1 MKNQAYYIVNKLLL
15 FRRQLEHD
23 PVRVVVGRGEPH
35 LGVLGGPVAPCVARL
50 PLAADRARD
59 RLAVEVRRGKNVS
72 VFGKCLGP
80 ISSVSRKCLD
90 QNLSVSGSQKT
101 PSNL

>member
-1 MKNQAYYIVNKLLL
+1 MKNQAYYKLLL
-15 FRRQLEHD
+15 FQRQLEHD

-35 LGVLGGPVAPCVARL
+35 LGVLGGPVARL

-90 QNLSVSGSQKT
+90 QNLSGSGGQKK
-101 PSNL
+101 PSNC